1 MPGPNHVLIFH
12 NFIQVSTDKH
22 LGGGSLERIDLCNDR
37 LNLFSWFLF
46 FKTHVDQND
55 PHPSLANH
63 FLFGEFV

>member
-46 FKTHVDQND
+46 FKKSFYISDTCG
-55 PHPSLANH
+55 PK
-63 FLFGEFV
+63 